1 MYIYADW
8 FVCMQQYAFVCL
20 LLQSARYF
28 KSIAEDISEQTLCV
42 ALLCYKGD
50 LELFQ
55 GELNDLLHIKT
66 WVCDRVET

>member
-1 MYIYADW
+1 M
-8 FVCMQQYAFVCL
+8 
-20 LLQSARYF
+20 LLQSACYF
-28 KSIAEDISEQTLCV
+28 MCMAEDISEQALCV
-42 ALLCYKGD
+42 ALLCCKGD